1 MINRKEI
8 VVEKMINRK
17 MINKEEIA
25 VDQGIPRGEQGIIQV
40 ERQGTQQME
49 RQGTQQMAVLVIHRI
64 PQIPQTEVLATQ
76 PRHQQETVPSTLP
89 E

>member
-17 MINKEEIA
+17 MINKEEIV

-64 PQIPQTEVLATQ
+64 SRIPQTEVLATQ
-76 PRHQQETVPSTLP
+76 LQHQQETVPSTLP